1 MLFSWLQGEGAWE
14 VLGSR
19 AQDGSGMRRNRPGR
33 TPRGSYFAPGRSWS
47 SDQRM
52 LWRSWGQVTVFFSQS
67 MRKFATSKPSSAL
80 ACQVLSL

>member
-1 MLFSWLQGEGAWE
+1 MEGPL
-14 VLGSR
+14 LGCTKI
-19 AQDGSGMRRNRPGR
+19 DSGMRAIV
-33 TPRGSYFAPGRSWS
+33 SEKSMWIIFAHEQSWS

-52 LWRSWGQVTVFFSQS
+52 LWRSWGQLTVLLSQS